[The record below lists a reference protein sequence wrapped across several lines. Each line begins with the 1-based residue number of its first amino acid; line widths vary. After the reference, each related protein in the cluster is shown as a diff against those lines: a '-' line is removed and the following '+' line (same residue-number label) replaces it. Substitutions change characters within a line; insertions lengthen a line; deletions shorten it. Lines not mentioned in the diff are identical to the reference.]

1 MLFADSNDDEG
12 VQPFRYTEAEAALVA
27 RLADVRVRA
36 DSGDRRA
43 KAQIT
48 KLTRQL
54 VTLEARAR
62 RGNVQAAR
70 AAQVLRESG
79 LLVSSQTFAMER

>member
-1 MLFADSNDDEG
+1 MIFADSNDDEG
-12 VQPFRYTEAEAALVA
+12 PTPFRYTEAEAALVG

-36 DSGDRRA
+36 DGGDKRA
-43 KAQIT
+43 KAQIA

-54 VTLEARAR
+54 AALEAQAR
-62 RGNVQAAR
+62 RGNVRAAR